1 MHMATLTSAMRDGA
15 DLVAWAEPNTVALN
29 DERVEAAVLRG
40 LSTPVPPEFALGVPL
55 LLHASTDVPPIPL
68 IEAVMEDTRH
78 DATTCD
84 LCGAEGRS
92 NSRLLVPS
100 GASAVAVYC
109 CFVCRA
115 TLDRTLARASVV
127 WD

>member
-1 MHMATLTSAMRDGA
+1 MTMATIESAMRDGT

-40 LSTPVPPEFALGVPL
+40 LSTPVPPELAMGVPL
-55 LLHASTDVPPIPL
+55 LLHADTAVPPVPL
-68 IEAVMEDTRH
+68 IEAVMDDTRH
-78 DATTCD
+78 AATSCD
-84 LCGAEGRS
+84 LCDNTERS
-92 NSRLLVPS
+92 VSRLLVPC
-100 GASAVAVYC
+100 GASAVAVHA

-115 TLDRTLARASVV
+115 TLDRTLSRSSVI